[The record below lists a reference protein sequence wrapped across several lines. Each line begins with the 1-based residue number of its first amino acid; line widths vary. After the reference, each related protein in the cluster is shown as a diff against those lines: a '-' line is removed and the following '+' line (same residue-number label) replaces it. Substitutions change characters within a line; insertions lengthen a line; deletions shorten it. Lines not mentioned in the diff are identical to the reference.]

1 MSQRILIAGSGS
13 TVGQALI
20 SSLQAQGYKVF
31 TLSRQPDT
39 SPGHLCTD
47 LSKESCLEAV
57 GAFLQEIQPEVIFCC
72 TGLLHDADRQPE
84 KALRQM
90 SDAWL
95 QQNLSVNLLCH
106 IHLAR
111 AADTLISRR
120 HPLRWI
126 SLSAMVGSIEDN
138 HLGGWYSYR
147 ISKAALNMFIRT
159 LSIEWQRRSPDS
171 VVVAQHPGTT
181 DSPLTGPFQEG
192 IKEGKL
198 YTPTQTAER
207 LIAVMS
213 SLTAEDN
220 GHLLHW
226 DGSRLAF

>member
-1 MSQRILIAGSGS
+1 MGQHVLIAGSGS

-20 SSLQAQGYKVF
+20 RSLQAQGYKVF
-31 TLSRQPDT
+31 TLSRQSDT
-39 SPGHLCTD
+39 SPAHLCAD
-47 LSKESCLEAV
+47 LNDESCLEQV
-57 GAFLQEIQPEVIFCC
+57 SAFLQEIQPQVIFCC

-120 HPLRWI
+120 HPIRWI

-138 HLGGWYSYR
+138 HLGGWFSYR

-159 LSIEWQRRSPDS
+159 LSIEWQRRSPQS

-192 IKEGKL
+192 IEEGKL
-198 YTPTQTAER
+198 YTPAQTAER

-226 DGSRLAF
+226 DGSRLPF

>member
-1 MSQRILIAGSGS
+1 MGQHVLIAGSGS

-20 SSLQAQGYKVF
+20 WSLQVHGYKVF
-31 TLSRQPDT
+31 TLSRQPDS
-39 SPGHLCTD
+39 SPDHLCAD
-47 LSKESCLEAV
+47 LSDESCLEQV
-57 GAFLQEIQPEVIFCC
+57 SQFLQEIQPEVIFCC
-72 TGLLHDADRQPE
+72 TGLLHDTDGQPE

-111 AADTLISRR
+111 AADALVSRR
-120 HPLRWI
+120 HSVRWI
-126 SLSAMVGSIEDN
+126 SLSAMVGSIGDN
-138 HLGGWYSYR
+138 QLGGWYSYR

-159 LSIEWQRRSPDS
+159 LSIEWQRRSPGS
-171 VVVAQHPGTT
+171 IVVAQHPGTT
-181 DSPLTGPFQEG
+181 ESPLTEPFQEG
-192 IKEGKL
+192 IAEGKL
-198 YTPTQTAER
+198 YTPAQTSER

-226 DGSRLAF
+226 DGSRLPF

>member
-1 MSQRILIAGSGS
+1 MRQRVLIAGSGS
-13 TVGQALI
+13 TLGQALM
-20 SSLQAQGYKVF
+20 SELRLQGHEVLS
-31 TLSRQPDT
+31 LSRVTHD
-39 SPGHLCTD
+39 SPTHLSID
-47 LSKESCLEAV
+47 LSDESSV
-57 GAFLQEIQPEVIFCC
+57 QPVAEFMKRHRPDVIFCC
-72 TGLLHDADRQPE
+72 TGLLHDQDHQPE

-90 SDAWL
+90 SDSWL
-95 QQNLSVNLLCH
+95 QQNLNVNLLCH

-111 AADTLISRR
+111 AADGLIRR
-120 HPLRWI
+120 AQPIRWI
-126 SLSAMVGSIEDN
+126 SLSAMVGSIGDN
-138 HLGGWYSYR
+138 QLGGWYSYR